1 MNIALFSDSYLPT
14 KSGVV
19 TVVIQLRKI
28 LEEMGHHVVIVTVS
42 SNDKDYEEEPDP
54 NIMRVMSILSPLGE
68 GQYIG
73 FPHRKAVAKF
83 LQKNNIQI
91 IHSHTE
97 FFLGQMAVIVGKML
111 DIPVVATTHTM
122 WEDYYRYYLFMGE
135 LIPRRL
141 VRKIVKTMYKKFY
154 ALINVSKKAHD
165 YFTSPF
171 CLPKT
176 PSAIIPN
183 AIDTQKFIGSHVTEE
198 DKAAL
203 RKSLGIAE
211 TDRVIICVGRV
222 VEEKRV
228 IELADVLIRVVR
240 GRDNAKALFVGSGGA
255 LEILKEKVSEAGV
268 ADKILFTGF
277 IDWRKVYAYYAIS
290 NIYVTASLSE
300 MHSMTVLE
308 ALSLGLPAVCRR
320 DTSFSDTIFHGV
332 NGYFADSDNAMDSY
346 LYALIDNPEM
356 CSQMGEKGREISKRF
371 TLEKHGKRTVAFYNA
386 VLSAW
391 PQKIQSKTL
400 EGAVKSADQN

>member
-141 VRKIVKTMYKKFY
+141 VRKMVKTMYKKVLCPYQCFKKSTRLFY
-154 ALINVSKKAHD
+154 I
-165 YFTSPF
+165 
-171 CLPKT
+171 
-176 PSAIIPN
+176 
-183 AIDTQKFIGSHVTEE
+183 
-198 DKAAL
+198 
-203 RKSLGIAE
+203 
-211 TDRVIICVGRV
+211 
-222 VEEKRV
+222 
-228 IELADVLIRVVR
+228 
-240 GRDNAKALFVGSGGA
+240 
-255 LEILKEKVSEAGV
+255 
-268 ADKILFTGF
+268 
-277 IDWRKVYAYYAIS
+277 
-290 NIYVTASLSE
+290 
-300 MHSMTVLE
+300 TVL
-308 ALSLGLPAVCRR
+308 PAKNSFCNYSECNRYAEIYRFPCNRRRQGCPQKVTGHCRNRPCYYLRGACCRR
-320 DTSFSDTIFHGV
+320 
-332 NGYFADSDNAMDSY
+332 
-346 LYALIDNPEM
+346 
-356 CSQMGEKGREISKRF
+356 
-371 TLEKHGKRTVAFYNA
+371 
-386 VLSAW
+386 
-391 PQKIQSKTL
+391 KTC
-400 EGAVKSADQN
+400 N

>member
-141 VRKIVKTMYKKFY
+141 VRKMVKTLYKQFY

-198 DKAAL
+198 DKVAL